1 MAEDH
6 HTQVTVEEIAQAFE
20 EEAQPVDLSMH
31 AVEDWFT
38 MVAFWGMSVCVI
50 LQFFTRYVLNNSL
63 AWTEEIAINC
73 LIVTVF
79 LGSAMCV
86 RLSRHIRVDFIYR
99 LLPRTAGRWLA
110 LVVDLVTIG
119 FFAYMTWLFWRYVA
133 IVGNERMVTVNL
145 PRGIVFYAVLAAF
158 ALMLIRAIQVF
169 VTDWRRG
176 GGARLDEDDK
186 PVSGA

>member
-1 MAEDH
+1 MAEMP
-6 HTQVTVEEIAQAFE
+6 HTQVTVEEIAHAFE
-20 EEAQPVDLSMH
+20 EEAAPVDLSMH
-31 AVEDWFT
+31 AAEDWVT

-99 LLPRTAGRWLA
+99 ILPPAIGRWLA
-110 LVVDLVTIG
+110 LAVDLVTIG
-119 FFAYMTWLFWRYVA
+119 FYGYATWLFWRYVA
-133 IVGNERMVTVNL
+133 IVGSERMVTVNL

-158 ALMLIRAIQVF
+158 ALMLVRAIQVF
-169 VTDWRRG
+169 VTDLRG
-176 GGARLDEDDK
+176 GAPRLDGDDA
-186 PVSGA
+186 PVKEA

>member
-1 MAEDH
+1 MAE
-6 HTQVTVEEIAQAFE
+6 TPRTPVTVEEIAQAFE
-20 EEAQPVDLSMH
+20 EEAQAVDLSIH
-31 AVEDWFT
+31 AAEDWVT

-99 LLPRTAGRWLA
+99 ILPPAPGRWLA
-110 LVVDLVTIG
+110 LAVDLVTIG
-119 FFAYMTWLFWRYVA
+119 FYGYATWLFWRYVA
-133 IVGNERMVTVNL
+133 IVGGERMVTVNL

-158 ALMLIRAIQVF
+158 ALMFIRAIQVF
-169 VTDWRRG
+169 ATDARRR
-176 GGARLDEDDK
+176 APRLDGDDT
-186 PVSGA
+186 PVTGA

>member
-1 MAEDH
+1 MTEKLH
-6 HTQVTVEEIAQAFE
+6 SQVTVEELAHAFE
-20 EEAQPVDLSMH
+20 EDAQQVDLSMH
-31 AVEDWFT
+31 AVEDWVT

-99 LLPRTAGRWLA
+99 VVPPAIGRWLGLA
-110 LVVDLVTIG
+110 VDLVTIG
-119 FFAYMTWLFWRYVA
+119 FYGYATWLFWRYVA
-133 IVGNERMVTVNL
+133 VVGSERMVTVNL
-145 PRGIVFYAVLAAF
+145 PRGIVFYSVLAAF
-158 ALMLIRAIQVF
+158 ALMFIRAIQVF
-169 VTDWRRG
+169 VGDIRRG
-176 GGARLDEDDK
+176 GPRLDVDDV
-186 PVSGA
+186 PVKVI

>member
-1 MAEDH
+1 MTH
-6 HTQVTVEEIAQAFE
+6 
-20 EEAQPVDLSMH
+20 
-31 AVEDWFT
+31 
-38 MVAFWGMSVCVI
+38 VI

-99 LLPRTAGRWLA
+99 ILPRTAGRWLA

-158 ALMLIRAIQVF
+158 A
-169 VTDWRRG
+169 T
-176 GGARLDEDDK
+176 GGAEVSVLCFTHGEASTLHGVDGDLFDLRADELAAASTK
-186 PVSGA
+186 ATRVRSSRGWELWARKTEALP

>member
-1 MAEDH
+1 MAETFH
-6 HTQVTVEEIAQAFE
+6 SQVTAEELAHAFE
-20 EEAQPVDLSMH
+20 EEAQAVDLSMH
-31 AVEDWFT
+31 AVEDWVT

-99 LLPRTAGRWLA
+99 ILPRTAGRWLA

-176 GGARLDEDDK
+176 GGPRLDEDDK